1 MRYILASA
9 CLLCLLVT
17 QTAYSQSLK
26 SFSTEHEQYM
36 KELADYMNASKK
48 KIGKEFVE
56 DDFIP
61 VFTLGIYSVAMRDK
75 VIEMSNKMLSNKKK
89 AYPDMENLLNALIAF
104 PKSGRIESDFN
115 EWMDVLTLFVE
126 SKKHRKHFASFLGNS
141 ATLFEN
147 NIFYSTNAVSWRS
160 SSNQY
165 MFDFDSLPKVI
176 FPKLNLVC
184 ESKGDSSVIY
194 NTQGIYFP
202 TLDRWFGEG
211 GKVTWM
217 RADFDS
223 ATTYCEFDNYKIR
236 TKGSSYIV
244 DSVRF
249 HTEFFSEP
257 LIGQLNEKVLANK
270 TGDKASYPRF
280 ESYSR
285 RLQIQNIFK
294 NVDYEGGFT
303 MAGNR
308 LAGTGTVEEPAVL
321 IFKREQDEFL
331 TAKSLEFSIR
341 PGRISSQQTG
351 VLIRID
357 TDSITHPEVT
367 MKFDRESR
375 QVVLIRNDEG
385 RSKSPYFN
393 SYHNIDMYFEAMYW
407 NVDDPLIE
415 MGSLKGSTQ
424 HYAAFESKDYY
435 KELRYNDLMGMS
447 AWHPLSKIK
456 QYCREYGVETFYA
469 SELAAYLRTGSQ
481 QLHPMLIDLANKGF
495 VDYDVELK
503 YCIVNEKLFDTLL
516 RNAGRMDY
524 DVVQFNSEVGSGENA
539 QLNLLNNNLLL
550 NGIAQIHVS
559 DSQQVTIFPSE
570 QKVLLKKNRDFKFG
584 GRIFAGNFEFM
595 GKEYFFNY
603 EDFKIDLLAVDSCRI
618 YVEDEDARA
627 DQYGRKPR
635 MRVKNVLEDIAG
647 TLKIDAPTN
656 KSGVH
661 SEKYSQYPIFN
672 CSKNSYVY
680 YNDHNIQQGV
690 YDRDEFYYQIE
701 PFTIDSLD
709 NFSRYDLAF
718 NGTLVSAG
726 IFPDIEEPLVL
737 MDDLSLG
744 FDKGTSTAGL
754 SMYAGKSNFT
764 AKIKLD
770 YGGLHGNGQLDYLTS
785 TSLSED
791 FIFFPDSTQGRTHSF
806 QNLEQ
811 KSSIEIPA
819 AYSDVVDIGFYP
831 TKDLLTAASVE
842 SPIVFFADEATLNGQ
857 LKLQPSGMTGKG
869 MMAFQGAELDSKL
882 FEYTTRKILSD
893 TADFRLNQSGA
904 AELAFKT
911 DNVNSD
917 IDFDDRLGVF
927 KSNGGET
934 KIEFPANQYICFMDE
949 FKWFMDDNE
958 MELASNRK
966 ASDDFVIDT
975 SEDTAASNFFS
986 INELQDSLNFLAPK
1000 AIYDIDES
1008 IIRCDKIKYIAVADS
1023 KILPD
1028 SGKVIIHKRARM
1040 ATLQRATV
1048 ISNYVTEYH
1057 RIFDA
1062 TLDVNGRLDYE
1073 GSGNIIYKDE
1083 SLTEQIIHI
1092 DKLEVDTTLQTI
1104 GQGSIAEMDEFFLS
1118 PHFGFY
1124 GGFELLANNEHLVFD
1139 GGTQIMH
1146 ACDAVDRSWFKFR
1159 SEINPAEIYIPVD
1172 TNLRDVRAGKLG
1184 VGVMVTDDSPMDL
1197 YSTFL
1202 SKKEDREDQGLI
1214 EAFGFLHYDKKSGL
1228 YKVGNKDK
1236 IKQPNLPGNLVALNA
1251 ESCEITGDGRID
1263 FQVDLGLLGYDQIGS
1278 IRNNSINGE
1287 TTLEG
1292 VAAVNFH
1299 FDEGGMKRLTD
1310 QVLAW
1315 PGLNPVDIGKTQY
1328 EKGIR
1333 EIMGL
1338 EKSDKAISE
1347 LNLNGQFKKLPD
1359 EIQATLFLADVKFE
1373 WNDLEEAFQSIGAI
1387 GIATMGKKQ
1396 VFRYVPGKI
1405 EIEKRRSAD
1414 VFRIYLELDPA
1425 NWYYFEY
1432 KLGIMNV
1439 TSTDKDFMTII
1450 AEVKDDN
1457 RRIKEGKVSF
1467 SYQAV
1472 ASKKKRNDFIDRF
1485 PEFY

>member
-1 MRYILASA
+1 
-9 CLLCLLVT
+9 
-17 QTAYSQSLK
+17 
-26 SFSTEHEQYM
+26 M

-48 KIGKEFVE
+48 KVGKEFVE
-56 DDFIP
+56 DDFVP
-61 VFTLGIYSVAMRDK
+61 VFISASYSVAMRDK
-75 VIEMSNKMLSNKKK
+75 VIEMSNKMLKNKKK

-104 PKSGRIESDFN
+104 PESGKVESDFN

-141 ATLFEN
+141 ATLFKN

-165 MFDFDSLPKVI
+165 IFDFDSLPKVI

-184 ESKGDSSVIY
+184 HSKGDSSVIY
-194 NTQGIYFP
+194 NTKGIYFP
-202 TLDRWFGEG
+202 TLDRWFGDG

-223 ATTYCEFDNYKIR
+223 ASTYCEFDSYKIR
-236 TKGSSYIV
+236 TKGSNFIV

-249 HTEFFSEP
+249 FTEFFSEP
-257 LIGQLNEKVLANK
+257 LIGQLSEKVLAGK

-280 ESYSR
+280 ESYSK
-285 RLQIQNIFK
+285 RLQINNIFK

-308 LAGTGTVEEPAVL
+308 LAGTGTIEEPAVL
-321 IFKREQDEFL
+321 TFKREKSEFL
-331 TAKSLEFSIR
+331 TAESLEFSIR
-341 PGRISSQQTG
+341 PKRISSQQTG
-351 VLIRID
+351 VLIKID
-357 TDSITHPEVT
+357 NDSITHPEVT
-367 MKFDRESR
+367 MKFDGENR

-447 AWHPLSKIK
+447 SWHPLSKIK
-456 QYCREYGVETFYA
+456 QYCREFGIETFYA
-469 SELAAYLRTGSQ
+469 SELASYLRTGSQ

-503 YCIVNEKLFDTLL
+503 YCIVNQKLFDTLL

-539 QLNLLNNNLLL
+539 QLNLLNNNLVL
-550 NGIAQIHVS
+550 NGIAQIQVS
-559 DSQQVTIFPSE
+559 DSQQVTLYPAQQQVI
-570 QKVLLKKNRDFKFG
+570 LKKNRDFKFG

-603 EDFKIDLLAVDSCRI
+603 EDFKIDLLAVDYCRI
-618 YVEDEDARA
+618 YVEDEEARV
-627 DQYGRKPR
+627 DQYGNKPR
-635 MRVKNVLEDIAG
+635 MKVKNVLEDIAG

-656 KSGVH
+656 KSGVD
-661 SEKYSQYPIFN
+661 SDKYSQYPIFE

-680 YNDHNIQQGV
+680 YDDSRIQNGV
-690 YDRDEFYYQIE
+690 YKRDDFYYQVE

-709 NFSRYDLAF
+709 NFSKHDLAF
-718 NGTLVSAG
+718 NGALVSGG
-726 IFPDIEEPLVL
+726 IFPDIEESLVL

-744 FDKGTSTAGL
+744 FDKSTSSDGL
-754 SMYAGKSNFT
+754 PMYGGKSNFT
-764 AKIKLD
+764 AEVKLD
-770 YGGLHGNGQLDYLTS
+770 YKGLQGDGKLDYLTS

-791 FIFFPDSTQGRTHSF
+791 FYFFPDSAKGRTYSF
-806 QNLEQ
+806 QNREQ
-811 KSSIEIPA
+811 KSSIEIPH
-819 AYSDVVDIGFYP
+819 AYSDIVDIGFYP
-831 TKDLLTAASVE
+831 TKDVLTAASVE
-842 SPIVFFADEATLNGQ
+842 SPIIFFADDATLDGELN
-857 LKLQPSGMTGKG
+857 LQPSGLTGTG
-869 MMAFQGAELDSKL
+869 MMAFQGAELDSRL

-893 TADFRLNQSGA
+893 TADFRLNQAGA
-904 AELAFKT
+904 EVLAFKT
-911 DNVNSD
+911 NNVNSE

-966 ASDDFVIDT
+966 ATDDFVIDT
-975 SEDTAASNFFS
+975 SEDTAMSNFFS
-986 INELQDSLNFLAPK
+986 INEHQDSLNFLAPK
-1000 AIYDIDES
+1000 AVYDIDAS

-1028 SGKVIIHKRARM
+1028 SGKVIIQKRAKM
-1040 ATLQRATV
+1040 ETLEHATV
-1048 ISNYVTEYH
+1048 ISNYVTQYH

-1062 TLDVNGRLDYE
+1062 TLDINGRLDYR
-1073 GSGNIIYKDE
+1073 GSGDITYRDADLK
-1083 SLTEQIIHI
+1083 EQIIHI
-1092 DKLEVDTTLQTI
+1092 HELEVDTTLQTVGKGLI
-1104 GQGSIAEMDEFFLS
+1104 SEIDEFFLS
-1118 PHFGFY
+1118 PYFGFY
-1124 GGFELLANNEHLVFD
+1124 GGFELTANNEHLTFD

-1146 ACDAVDRSWFKFR
+1146 TCDAVEQSWFKFR
-1159 SEINPAEIYIPVD
+1159 SVINPADIYIPVD
-1172 TNLRDVRAGKLG
+1172 TNLRDVRSAKLG
-1184 VGVMVTDDSPMDL
+1184 VGVLVSDDSPIEL

-1202 SKKEDREDQGLI
+1202 SRKTDRDDEGLI
-1214 EAFGFLHYDKKSGL
+1214 EALGFLHYDKKSSQ
-1228 YKVGNKDK
+1228 YKVGSKEK
-1236 IKQPNLPGNLVALNA
+1236 IKQPKLPGNLIALST
-1251 ESCEITGDGRID
+1251 ETCEITGDGRID
-1263 FQVDLGLLGYDQIGS
+1263 FQVDLGLMGYDQIGS
-1278 IRNNSINGE
+1278 IRNNSKNGE
-1287 TTLEG
+1287 TSLEG
-1292 VAAVNFH
+1292 VAALNFH
-1299 FDEGGMKRLTD
+1299 FDEGGMKRLMD
-1310 QVLAW
+1310 QITAW
-1315 PGLNPVDIGKTQY
+1315 PGLNPIDIGKTQY

-1338 EKSDKAISE
+1338 EKSDKVISE

-1359 EIQATLFLADVKFE
+1359 ELQATFFLADVKFE
-1373 WNDLEEAFQSIGAI
+1373 WNDFDEAFQSVGAI

-1414 VFRIYLELDPA
+1414 VIRIYLELDPA

-1439 TSTDKDFMTII
+1439 TSTDKEFMTII
-1450 AEVKDDN
+1450 AEVKDDK
-1457 RRIKEGKVSF
+1457 RRIKEGKRTF

>member
-9 CLLCLLVT
+9 CLFCFLLT
-17 QTAYSQSLK
+17 QTAHSQSIK
-26 SFSTEHEQYM
+26 SFSTEHEKYL
-36 KELADYMNASKK
+36 KEMAEFMNASKK
-48 KIGKEFVE
+48 KVGKQFVE
-56 DDFIP
+56 EDFVP
-61 VFTLGIYSVAMRDK
+61 VFTSATYSIAMRDK
-75 VIEMSNKMLSNKKK
+75 VIDMSNKMLNNKKK
-89 AYPDMENLLNALIAF
+89 AYPDFESLLNALIAF
-104 PKSGRIESDFN
+104 PKSGKIESDFN
-115 EWMDVLTLFVE
+115 EWMDVLNLFAE
-126 SKKHRKHFASFLGNS
+126 SKKHKKYFAKFLGNS
-141 ATLFEN
+141 ATLFEDN
-147 NIFYSTNAVSWRS
+147 TFYSTNAVSWRS

-165 MFDFDSLPKVI
+165 IFDFDSLPKVI

-211 GKVTWM
+211 GRVTWE
-217 RADFDS
+217 RADFDP
-223 ATTYCEFDNYKIR
+223 ATTYCEFGDYKIR
-236 TKGSSYIV
+236 TKGSNFII

-249 HTEFFSEP
+249 HTEFFEQP
-257 LIGQLNEKVLANK
+257 LIGQLNEKVLADK
-270 TGDKASYPRF
+270 TGEKASYPRF
-280 ESYSR
+280 ESYSK
-285 RLQIQNIFK
+285 RLQINNIFK

-308 LAGTGTVEEPAVL
+308 LAGTGTVEEPAIL
-321 IFKREQDEFL
+321 TFQRENENFL
-331 TAKSLEFSIR
+331 TAESLEFSIR
-341 PGRISSQQTG
+341 PNRISSAQTA
-351 VLIRID
+351 VLIKID
-357 TDSITHPEVT
+357 NDSITHPEVN
-367 MKFDRESR
+367 MKFDGQNR
-375 QVVLIRNDEG
+375 QVVLIRKDEG

-447 AWHPLSKIK
+447 SWHPLSRIK
-456 QYCREYGVETFYA
+456 EYCREYGVETFYA
-469 SELAAYLRTGSQ
+469 SELAAYLRTGSA

-495 VDYDVELK
+495 VDYDVESK
-503 YCIVNEKLFDTLL
+503 YCIVNQKLFDTLM

-539 QLNLLNNNLLL
+539 QLNLLNYNLLL
-550 NGIAQIHVS
+550 NGVAQIQVS
-559 DSQQVTIFPSE
+559 DSQQVTLYPS
-570 QKVLLKKNRDFKFG
+570 QQQVILKKDRDFKFG
-584 GRIFAGNFEFM
+584 GRIFAGNFEFL
-595 GKEYFFNY
+595 GSEYFFNY

-618 YVEDEDARA
+618 YVEDEEARA
-627 DQYGRKPR
+627 DQYGNRPK

-661 SEKYSQYPIFN
+661 SDKYSQYPIFD

-680 YNDHNIQQGV
+680 YDDHRIQGGV
-690 YDRDEFYYQIE
+690 YERDNFYYQIE

-709 NFSRYDLAF
+709 NFSRQDLAF
-718 NGTLVSAG
+718 NGTLVSSG

-744 FDKGTSTAGL
+744 FDKTTSSGGL
-754 SMYAGKSNFT
+754 PMYGGKSNFT
-764 AKIKLD
+764 AEIKLD
-770 YGGLHGNGQLDYLTS
+770 YKGLHGDGKLDYLTS

-791 FIFFPDSTQGRTHSF
+791 FYFFPDSTKGRTHSF

-811 KSSIEIPA
+811 SGSVQIPH
-819 AYSDVVDIGFYP
+819 AYSDIVDIGFYP

-842 SPIVFFADEATLNGQ
+842 SPIVFFADEATLDGQ
-857 LKLQPSGMTGKG
+857 LNLQPNGMTGRG
-869 MMAFQGAELDSKL
+869 MMAFQGAELDSRL
-882 FEYTTRKILSD
+882 FEYTTRKILAD
-893 TADFRLNQSGA
+893 TADFRLNQAGA
-904 AELAFKT
+904 TGLAFKT
-911 DNVNSD
+911 DNVNSE
-917 IDFDDRLGVF
+917 IDFDQRLGVF

-975 SEDTAASNFFS
+975 SEDAATSNFFS
-986 INELQDSLNFLAPK
+986 VNEMQDSLNFLAPK
-1000 AIYDIDES
+1000 AVYDIDES

-1023 KILPD
+1023 KVLPD
-1028 SGKVIIHKRARM
+1028 SGKVIIHKRAKM
-1040 ATLQRATV
+1040 ETLEHATI
-1048 ISNYVTEYH
+1048 ISNYVTQYH

-1062 TLDVNGRLDYE
+1062 TLDINGRLDYE
-1073 GSGNIIYKDE
+1073 GEGDIIYRDE
-1083 SLTEQIIHI
+1083 ALTEQIIHI
-1092 DKLEVDTTLQTI
+1092 HDLEVDTTLQTI
-1104 GQGSIAEMDEFFLS
+1104 GKGSIDEVDEFFLS
-1118 PHFGFY
+1118 PHFAFY
-1124 GGFELLANNEHLVFD
+1124 GAFELYANNEHLTFE

-1146 ACDAVDRSWFKFR
+1146 TCDEIERNWFKFR

-1172 TNLRDVRAGKLG
+1172 TNLRDVRASKLG
-1184 VGVMVTDDSPMDL
+1184 VGVMVSDDSPIEL

-1202 SKKEDREDQGLI
+1202 SRKNDREDEGLI
-1214 EAFGFLHYDKKSGL
+1214 EALGFMHYDKKSGQ
-1228 YKVGNKDK
+1228 YKVGSKEK
-1236 IKQPNLPGNLVALNA
+1236 IRQPKLPGNLIALNQ

-1263 FQVDLGLLGYDQIGS
+1263 FQVDLGLVGYDPIGS
-1278 IRNNSINGE
+1278 IRNNSLNGE
-1287 TTLEG
+1287 TSLEG
-1292 VAAVNFH
+1292 VAGLNFH
-1299 FDEGGMKRLTD
+1299 FDEGAMKRLTD
-1310 QVLAW
+1310 QIMAW
-1315 PGLNPVDIGKTQY
+1315 PDLNPIDIGKTQY

-1338 EKSDKAISE
+1338 EKSDKVISE

-1359 EIQATLFLADVKFE
+1359 ELQATFFFADVKFE
-1373 WNDLEEAFQSIGAI
+1373 WNDLDEAFQSVGAI

-1414 VFRIYLELDPA
+1414 VIRIYLELDPA

-1457 RRIKEGKVSF
+1457 RRVKEGKQSF
-1467 SYQAV
+1467 TYQAV